1 MACNFARFV
10 RGTGIKGFR
19 PWSIFIGAGKPYNFL
34 FIQWLGIH
42 SQTETVT
49 VQGLKPKLIHPALVK
64 KAEYLRKQLKALET
78 KLSSGK
84 DYNEEDSRKYAS
96 LMAVDGVYNEF
107 LEEKENYYG
116 LIEIL
121 KDEEEISLKTEAENE
136 LKTVIPAYNEVI
148 DKLKER
154 LLKPH
159 PFATEACIL
168 ELRPGAGGHEA
179 DIFTEDLLNMYT
191 RYCQLHHWPYE
202 ILSQTEHD
210 SGNGILEATLAVNHK
225 GSYDRLRH
233 EAGVHRV
240 QRIPQTETKGR
251 IQTSAAGVVVLPQIE
266 NMKSDSYVRKFEPGE
281 VRIDVMRAGGAGGQ
295 HVNKTESAVR
305 LTHIPTG
312 IVVRIQDDRSQHRNK
327 EKAFEVLRA
336 RLAEKEMRERN
347 EREEKERMGQV
358 SSVDRSDKIRTYNFQ
373 QNRVTDHRCN
383 FTLYDLEGCMNGI
396 RLDDIID
403 EVSKKEVD
411 ERAEALAMSIKD
423 D

>member
-1 MACNFARFV
+1 
-10 RGTGIKGFR
+10 
-19 PWSIFIGAGKPYNFL
+19 
-34 FIQWLGIH
+34 
-42 SQTETVT
+42 
-49 VQGLKPKLIHPALVK
+49 
-64 KAEYLRKQLKALET
+64 
-78 KLSSGK
+78 
-84 DYNEEDSRKYAS
+84 
-96 LMAVDGVYNEF
+96 
-107 LEEKENYYG
+107 
-116 LIEIL
+116 
-121 KDEEEISLKTEAENE
+121 
-136 LKTVIPAYNEVI
+136 
-148 DKLKER
+148 
-154 LLKPH
+154 
-159 PFATEACIL
+159 
-168 ELRPGAGGHEA
+168 
-179 DIFTEDLLNMYT
+179 MYT

-225 GSYDRLRH
+225 GSYDCLRH

-347 EREEKERMGQV
+347 ER
-358 SSVDRSDKIRTYNFQ
+358 
-373 QNRVTDHRCN
+373 
-383 FTLYDLEGCMNGI
+383 
-396 RLDDIID
+396 
-403 EVSKKEVD
+403 KK
-411 ERAEALAMSIKD
+411 
-423 D
+423 

>member
-1 MACNFARFV
+1 MVYNIIRFFGRRAIARLPSCN
-10 RGTGIKGFR
+10 TIK
-19 PWSIFIGAGKPYNFL
+19 YDNNFSL
-34 FIQWLGIH
+34 FSVWRGIH
-42 SQTETVT
+42 THATADLMEK
-49 VQGLKPKLIHPALVK
+49 LKPKQIHQALIT
-64 KAEYLRKQLKALET
+64 KAENSRKRLKVLET
-78 KLSSGK
+78 KISSGQN
-84 DYNEEDSRKYAS
+84 YSEDDSKKYAS
-96 LMAVDGVYNEF
+96 LMALDGVYNEY
-107 LEEKENYYG
+107 LEQKENYNG
-116 LIEIL
+116 LIGLL
-121 KDEEEISLKTEAENE
+121 KDDDEISLKEEAENE
-136 LKTVIPAYNEVI
+136 LKTVIPAYNKAI
-148 DKLKER
+148 DKLKAK

-159 PFATEACIL
+159 PFADRACIL

-347 EREEKERMGQV
+347 ERDEKERMGQV